1 MRTLRSIW
9 HDGGTAI
16 GAWLLLREPLLA
28 EEASR
33 AGYDWVCIDLQHGLV
48 GFEHVDAMLAAA
60 SLGSASP
67 LVRVPWN
74 DTWMIN
80 RVLDA
85 GAAGVIVPMVN
96 TAEEAAR
103 AVAACRY
110 APVGVRS
117 IGPTAAA
124 VRHGAGYVE
133 AANDDVL
140 CIVMVETAHAVR
152 NIDAI
157 VAVPGV
163 DAVYIGPSD
172 LSLSLGVEPR
182 MDQSAPEFLD
192 ALAAVSRACA
202 RAGVV
207 AGVHADASLVAI
219 RHAAGFR
226 MINAGFDHRP
236 VTLALHADLA
246 TARAAA
252 AR

>member
-1 MRTLRSIW
+1 MRALRTMW
-9 HDGGTAI
+9 DDGRTAI

-28 EEASR
+28 EEASK
-33 AGYDWVCIDLQHGLV
+33 AGYDWVCIDLQHGMV
-48 GFEHVDAMLAAA
+48 GFEHLDAMLAAT
-60 SLGSASP
+60 SLGTAAP

-80 RVLDA
+80 RALDA
-85 GAAGVIVPMVN
+85 GALGVIVPMVN

-110 APVGVRS
+110 APAGHRS
-117 IGPTAAA
+117 IGPTAAG
-124 VRHGAGYVE
+124 VRHGAGYV
-133 AANDDVL
+133 ADANADVL
-140 CIVMVETAHAVR
+140 CIVMIETAQAVD

-172 LSLSLGVEPR
+172 LSLTLGIEPR
-182 MDQSAPEFLD
+182 MDQTAPSFRD
-192 ALAAVSRACA
+192 ALATVAAACT

-207 AGVHADASLVAI
+207 AGVHADASLVGE

-226 MINAGFDHRP
+226 MINAGFDLRP
-236 VTLALHADLA
+236 VSVALHADLA
-246 TARAAA
+246 TARAATG
-252 AR
+252 